1 MTNLPNLPLDNNTN
15 FVTGDFV
22 VLTPEAGTDVLLEI
36 IEHKYTSDTY
46 RVRNVLTGSCGPI
59 HKNQIRYATK
69 AEVKAKRRSPE
80 PVELFISSIR
90 EIPFRMYPPPATAI
104 LDMGDVTNISKHVSP
119 LCRVINKTYMTD
131 VIDHLV
137 RAHKAHQEIS

>member
-1 MTNLPNLPLDNNTN
+1 MINLPNLPLDNNTN
-15 FVTGDFV
+15 FITGDLV
-22 VLTPEAGTDVLLEI
+22 VLTSEGTTDVLLEI

-46 RVRNVLTGSCGPI
+46 RVRTVSTGSCGPI
-59 HKNQIRYATK
+59 HKDQIRHATT
-69 AEVKAKRRSPE
+69 AEIKAKRRSPE
-80 PVELFISSIR
+80 PVALFISSIR
-90 EIPFRMYPPPATAI
+90 EIPFRMYPAAAAAI

-137 RAHKAHQEIS
+137 RAHKAQKEIS